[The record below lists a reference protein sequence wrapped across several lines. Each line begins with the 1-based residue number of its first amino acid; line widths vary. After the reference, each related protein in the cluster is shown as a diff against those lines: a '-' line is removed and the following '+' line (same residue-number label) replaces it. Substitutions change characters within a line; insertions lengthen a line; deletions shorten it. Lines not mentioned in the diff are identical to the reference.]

1 MRKTLAILFA
11 STALTAG
18 IGFPAWSAMHDA
30 ARFEGLRDAVLD
42 AGRDLGVV
50 LASDDD
56 DDRDHGRQL
65 RRGDDDDDDD
75 KDEDD
80 DDNDSRGG
88 NVSALAPA
96 GSVAPPNNG
105 LFGNGATPKAQVN

>member
-18 IGFPAWSAMHDA
+18 IGFPAWSAMHEA

-65 RRGDDDDDDD
+65 RHGDDDEDDDDDDD
-75 KDEDD
+75 FH
-80 DDNDSRGG
+80 GG
-88 NVSALAPA
+88 SVSAPAPA

>member
-1 MRKTLAILFA
+1 MKKTLAILFA

-18 IGFPAWSAMHDA
+18 IGFPAWSAMHEA

-65 RRGDDDDDDD
+65 RRGDDDDD
-75 KDEDD
+75 EDD

-88 NVSALAPA
+88 NVSAPAPA

-105 LFGNGATPKAQVN
+105 LFGNGAAPKAQMN

>member
-18 IGFPAWSAMHDA
+18 IGFPAWSAMHEA

-65 RRGDDDDDDD
+65 RRGDDDDD
-75 KDEDD
+75 EDD
-80 DDNDSRGG
+80 DDSRGG
-88 NVSALAPA
+88 NVSAPAPA

-105 LFGNGATPKAQVN
+105 LFGNGAAPKAQMN

>member
-18 IGFPAWSAMHDA
+18 IGFPAWSAMHEA

-65 RRGDDDDDDD
+65 RRGDDDDEV
-75 KDEDD
+75 DEDD
-80 DDNDSRGG
+80 DDDDTRGG
-88 NVSALAPA
+88 NVSAPAPA

-105 LFGNGATPKAQVN
+105 LFGNGAAPKAQMN

>member
-1 MRKTLAILFA
+1 MRKTFAILFA

-18 IGFPAWSAMHDA
+18 IGFPAWSAMHDT

-56 DDRDHGRQL
+56 DRDHGRQL
-65 RRGDDDDDDD
+65 RRGDDDDRD
-75 KDEDD
+75 DEDD
-80 DDNDSRGG
+80 DDARGG
-88 NVSALAPA
+88 NLFAPAPA
-96 GSVAPPNNG
+96 GSVAPPKNG
-105 LFGNGATPKAQVN
+105 LFGNGAAPKVQVN

>member
-18 IGFPAWSAMHDA
+18 IGFPAWSAMHET
-30 ARFEGLRDAVLD
+30 ARFGGLRDAVLD

-50 LASDDD
+50 LAGDDGD
-56 DDRDHGRQL
+56 DDRDHGRQF
-65 RRGDDDDDDD
+65 RRGDDDDED
-75 KDEDD
+75 DEDD
-80 DDNDSRGG
+80 DDDDTRGG
-88 NVSALAPA
+88 SVSAPAPA

-105 LFGNGATPKAQVN
+105 LFGNGTAPKAQVN